1 MKNSVLIAAFLLPLL
16 LQGCYQVSEKNDN
29 DSKLV
34 VTTFDFE
41 SFKDKDKDSKKDV
54 DLYRDAVLAYSQ
66 CVDKIEKNKS
76 LEKNKQV
83 SCDMKAAKEKAVSLY
98 YDVNFGFKKN
108 IVVEQNGGPM
118 NFGQKTKVQLL
129 KKYGYNDQVGGYNG
143 LLFYLLMGDGDIN
156 NAANIYGESQE
167 YFDDKDAKAIMTAK
181 ILKNIDKVEGKNL
194 PPLYESLKKQGYVYE
209 PFLVNTVFVNA
220 RQDAYGSDYI
230 YQTKKYII
238 KTLERFNCYNDSALW
253 LNYFVKSGERDYDE
267 FGDQYNQIM
276 GSMNKEQIDDMNKK
290 VRDYLKNGQT
300 PPISSTCEINAYKQ
314 LDF

>member
-1 MKNSVLIAAFLLPLL
+1 MKKSMIISAFLLPLL
-16 LQGCYQVSEKNDN
+16 LQGCYQVSEKNDD
-29 DSKLV
+29 DSKFV
-34 VTTFDFE
+34 VTTTDFD

-54 DLYRDAVLAYSQ
+54 ELYRDAVLAYSQ

-118 NFGQKTKVQLL
+118 HFGQKTEVRLL
-129 KKYGYNDQVGGYNG
+129 KKHGYNDQVGDYNG
-143 LLFYLLMGDGDIN
+143 ILFYLLMNDGDIN
-156 NAANIYGESQE
+156 TAANIYGESQE

-181 ILKNIDKVEGKNL
+181 ILKNIGKVEGKNL
-194 PPLYESLKKQGYVYE
+194 PSLYEALKKQGYVYE
-209 PFLVNTVFVNA
+209 PFFVNTIFVNT
-220 RQDAYGSDYI
+220 RQDAYHSDYI
-230 YQTKKYII
+230 YRVKKDII
-238 KTLERFNCYNDSALW
+238 KALERFNCYHDSALW
-253 LNYFVKSGERDYDE
+253 LNYFVKSGEHDYDE
-267 FGDQYNQIM
+267 FGDKYNQFM

>member
-108 IVVEQNGGPM
+108 IVIEKNEGPM
-118 NFGQKTKVQLL
+118 FSGQKTQVQLL
-129 KKYGYNDQVGGYNG
+129 KKYGYNDQVSSQNG

-156 NAANIYGESQE
+156 NAANVYGESQE
-167 YFDDKDAKAIMTAK
+167 YFEDKDAKAIMTAK
-181 ILKNIDKVEGKNL
+181 ILKNIDKVEVKNL
-194 PPLYESLKKQGYVYE
+194 PPLYEALKKQGYVYE
-209 PFLVNTVFVNA
+209 PFFVNTVFVNA
-220 RQDAYGSDYI
+220 RQDVYHSDYI
-230 YQTKKYII
+230 YRVKKDII
-238 KTLERFNCYNDSALW
+238 KALERFNCYNDSALW
-253 LNYFVKSGERDYDE
+253 LNYFVKSGEHDYDE
-267 FGDQYNQIM
+267 FGDKYNQFM